1 MYSDPDFFTALR
13 MNEEPVTALA
23 GTLLDERFI
32 SRPPRT
38 CPYQRSESPYTGI
51 HRGAPLE
58 YDHTSGHTADMPAM
72 ERVTVTLPADLV
84 ERIDQLERNRSR
96 FIAEAVEHELTQRR
110 RDALLQSVQ
119 NPHPETT
126 GLVDVDLSAWVSD
139 LPTDETLVDASA
151 GTPVRWI
158 EGQGWTKESA

>member
-1 MYSDPDFFTALR
+1 
-13 MNEEPVTALA
+13 
-23 GTLLDERFI
+23 
-32 SRPPRT
+32 
-38 CPYQRSESPYTGI
+38 
-51 HRGAPLE
+51 
-58 YDHTSGHTADMPAM
+58 M

-84 ERIDQLERNRSR
+84 ERIDQVERNRSR

-126 GLVDVDLSAWVSD
+126 ELVDIGVSD
-139 LPTDETLVDASA
+139 WVADLPIDEMLVDTTA

-158 EGQGWTKESA
+158 EGEGWTKESA